1 MERSS
6 NIRRSGDA
14 DETRDWSDEKRASVA
29 RGLEQARSRKFAPD
43 PRTSQSE
50 RERPIAGAA
59 FEQFL
64 DRQLEN
70 SADRAE
76 FERKLADV
84 KQSVR
89 QGA

>member
-1 MERSS
+1 LER
-6 NIRRSGDA
+6 REARVG
-14 DETRDWSDEKRASVA
+14 RARIGASEVA
-29 RGLEQARSRKFAPD
+29 QFAPD